1 MPSAREDQLR
11 RFWDTLNP
19 LPEGAFRVK
28 DRRAETLSPGGR
40 CALSLFSPAEDGDR
54 DHPRLRVDL
63 PPAADPSPPARLAQ
77 LPEPMPA
84 GLKGFLDA
92 ARAARDA
99 ARPLLSAEAIP
110 TQHAHELSRRYA
122 FNSVRAQRI
131 TRLFD
136 ELNAALDAAA
146 RDGLLSAEELAPA
159 RYGLRSLAAETWAGD
174 VTFDNADSGTYH
186 SYGEDKP
193 FVHTLELTLK
203 SLPAEDSPG
212 FALLSAEQQHA
223 VRRQRAQAQAHLDH
237 LMRHKYA
244 YAGVKELDIERS
256 VGGLLIDRET
266 RHIVSEERASAATL
280 IPRYELLRVDPNAE
294 HPHAGAWVYRDAD
307 LYCLESGEVIEVD
320 ESLIRAISVPAA
332 RLTFTRALR
341 DPRLR
346 ANVRFDWDNDGLV
359 RGGEVSW
366 VSWAGHCDIKAVVE
380 SLGLTLTGAD
390 APSLTEYRAETD
402 AEHRWTRELLL
413 EDLCSSM
420 ELGSAYARADGSGDV
435 LMGRRMFGGARND
448 SRPDRLQLTGLGAG
462 KHFRW
467 PLSGRQES
475 FVVTGISVGAEELDL
490 DTVFCRE
497 LPDLAAVDFAA
508 NPRFLRTVEGDY
520 NVIDVAGA
528 TLRAKLS
535 VERFSPHDGHLQ
547 RVNEETVIQLGPEG
561 AGGRFF
567 LGTHLHSAASR
578 ELYEVWLDRGKNAV
592 IAELTRAER
601 DPATGQWVSKPIAGR
616 ATVIAL
622 HPSLGCTLSREMK
635 TDDPSMFQALIHEA
649 VRGGRSICADTDMAA
664 EVWNGVVTRITS
676 ARLAVNE
683 AKRVER
689 WRVDIVA
696 RFGRASLEYLV
707 RLDAEGR
714 SEAWCPIPG
723 IRAVDFLW
731 SDWPD
736 VGAKA
741 RMGNDWVVNR
751 TMRDRGLVQVMS
763 SPAGRGGIYV
773 HDDHIKHVYER
784 LWAAL
789 SGCRYTIL
797 LDNKRFAFPDEG
809 SYRAAIDRL
818 RAARAE
824 ALATQG
830 A

>member
-1 MPSAREDQLR
+1 MPSPREDLLR
-11 RFWDTLNP
+11 RFWDTLSP

-28 DRRAETLSPGGR
+28 DRRAERLTPGGR

-54 DHPRLRVDL
+54 DHPRLRVET
-63 PPAADPSPPARLAQ
+63 PPAADPSPPERLAA
-77 LPEPMPA
+77 LPDPLPS
-84 GLKGFLDA
+84 GLDGFLAA

-131 TRLFD
+131 TRLFS
-136 ELNAALDAAA
+136 ELGAALDDAA
-146 RDGLLSAEELAPA
+146 RDGRLSPEELAPA
-159 RYGLRSLAAETWAGD
+159 RYGLRSLEAETWAGD
-174 VTFDNADSGTYH
+174 LTFDNADSGTYH

-193 FVHTLELTLK
+193 FVHTLELTLR
-203 SLPAEDSPG
+203 SLPAEDSAAFG
-212 FALLSAEQQHA
+212 LLSAEQQHA

-256 VGGLLIDRET
+256 VGGLLIDRVT
-266 RHIVSEERASAATL
+266 RHVVSEERASAATL
-280 IPRYELLRVDPNAE
+280 IPRYELLRIDPNAA

-307 LYCLESGEVIEVD
+307 LYCLEDGEVIELD
-320 ESLIRAISVPAA
+320 EALVRAIPVPAA
-332 RLTFTRALR
+332 QLTFQRAPR

-346 ANVRFDWDNDGLV
+346 ANIRFDWDNDGLV

-420 ELGSAYARADGSGDV
+420 ELGSAYAKTDGSGDV
-435 LMGRRMFGGARND
+435 LLGRRMFGGARND

-462 KHFRW
+462 RHFRW

-475 FVVTGISVGAEELDL
+475 FVVTGVAVGGEELDL
-490 DTVFCRE
+490 DTVFLRE
-497 LPDLAAVDFAA
+497 LPDLAAVDFAP

-528 TLRAKLS
+528 TIRAKLS
-535 VERFSPHDGHLQ
+535 VERFSPRDGHIE
-547 RVNEETVIQLGPEG
+547 RVNEETTIHLGPEG

-567 LGTHLHSAASR
+567 LGTHLHSAANR

-592 IAELTRAER
+592 IAELTRAAL
-601 DPATGQWVSKPIAGR
+601 DPATGQWVSAPVAGR

-622 HPSLGCTLSREMK
+622 HPSLGCTLSRETK
-635 TDDPSMFQALIHEA
+635 IDDPAMFQALLHEA
-649 VRGGRSICADTDMAA
+649 VRSGRSICADTDMQA

-676 ARLAVNE
+676 ARIAVNE
-683 AKRVER
+683 ARRVER
-689 WRVDIVA
+689 WRVDVVA

-707 RLDAEGR
+707 RLNAEGHA
-714 SEAWCPIPG
+714 EAWCPIPG

-741 RMGNDWVVNR
+741 RLGNDWVVNR
-751 TMRDRGLVQVMS
+751 TMRDRGLVEVLR
-763 SPAGRGGIYV
+763 SPAGRGGVYV
-773 HDDHIKHVYER
+773 QDDHIKHVYER
-784 LWAAL
+784 LWTAL

-797 LDNKRFAFPDEG
+797 LDNKRYAFPDEP
-809 SYRAAIDRL
+809 SYRAAIERL

-824 ALATQG
+824 VLAVSG

>member
-1 MPSAREDQLR
+1 MPSPQDELLR
-11 RFWDTLNP
+11 RFWDSLSP

-28 DRRAETLSPGGR
+28 DRRANTLHPGGR

-63 PPAADPSPPARLAQ
+63 PPAVDPAPPARLAE
-77 LPEPMPA
+77 LPDPLPS
-84 GLKGFLDA
+84 GLDGFLSA
-92 ARAARDA
+92 ARAARDKA
-99 ARPLLSAEAIP
+99 KALLSPDAIP

-136 ELNAALDAAA
+136 ELTAALDAAA
-146 RDGLLSAEELAPA
+146 QAGRLRPEELAPA

-174 VTFDNADSGTYH
+174 LSFDGADSGTYH

-193 FVHTLELTLK
+193 FVHSLELTLK
-203 SLPAEDSPG
+203 GLPAEDSPAFG
-212 FALLSAEQQHA
+212 LLSAEQQHA

-244 YAGVKELDIERS
+244 FAGVRELDIERS
-256 VGGLLIDRET
+256 VGGLLIDRDT

-280 IPRYELLRVDPNAE
+280 VPRYELLRIDPNAE
-294 HPHAGAWVYRDAD
+294 HPNAGAWVYRDAG
-307 LYCLESGEVIEVD
+307 LYCLESGEVIDLD
-320 ESLIRAISVPAA
+320 EALLRAIPVPAA
-332 RLTFTRALR
+332 RLTFLRAPR

-346 ANVRFDWDNDGLV
+346 ADVRFDWDNDGLV
-359 RGGEVSW
+359 RAGEVSW

-402 AEHRWTRELLL
+402 AEHHFTRELLL

-420 ELGSAYARADGSGDV
+420 ELGSAYAKTDGSGEV
-435 LMGRRMFGGARND
+435 SMGRRMFGGARND
-448 SRPDRLQLTGLGAG
+448 SRPDRLQLTGLAQG

-475 FVVTGISVGAEELDL
+475 FVVTGVSFGGEDLDL
-490 DTVFCRE
+490 DTVFLRE
-497 LPDLAAVDFAA
+497 LPDLAAVDFAP

-535 VERFSPHDGHLQ
+535 VERFSPRDGHLE
-547 RVNEETVIQLGPEG
+547 RVNQETEIRLGPDG

-567 LGTHLHSAASR
+567 LGTHLHSAANR

-601 DPATGQWVSKPIAGR
+601 DPATGQWTSRAVPGR

-622 HPSLGCTLSREMK
+622 HPGLGCTLSREMK
-635 TDDPSMFQALIHEA
+635 IDDPAMFQALLNEA
-649 VRGGRSICADTDMAA
+649 VRAGRSICADTDMMA

-676 ARLAVNE
+676 ARIAVNE
-683 AKRVER
+683 ARRVER
-689 WRVDIVA
+689 WRVDVVA

-707 RLDAEGR
+707 RLDAEGH

-741 RMGNDWVVNR
+741 RLGNDWVVNR
-751 TMRDRGLVQVMS
+751 TMRDRGLITVLS
-763 SPAGRGGIYV
+763 SPAGRGGVYV
-773 HDDHIKHVYER
+773 QDDHIKHVYER
-784 LWAAL
+784 LWTAL

-797 LDNKRFAFPDEG
+797 LDNKRYALPDEG
-809 SYRAAIDRL
+809 SYRAAIVRL
-818 RAARAE
+818 RAARAALLGASE
-824 ALATQG
+824 A
-830 A
+830 

>member
-1 MPSAREDQLR
+1 MPSPHEDLLR

-28 DRRAETLSPGGR
+28 DRRVETLTPGGR

-54 DHPRLRVDL
+54 DHPRLRVEM
-63 PPAADPSPPARLAQ
+63 PPAVDPAPPARLAQ
-77 LPEPMPA
+77 LPDPMPA
-84 GLKGFLDA
+84 GLQGFLAA
-92 ARAARDA
+92 ARAARDN
-99 ARPLLSAEAIP
+99 ARPLLTAEAIP

-136 ELNAALDAAA
+136 ELNAALEAAA
-146 RDGLLSAEELAPA
+146 QAGLLSPDELPPA

-174 VTFDNADSGTYH
+174 ISFDAADSGTYH

-193 FVHTLELTLK
+193 FVHSLALTLT
-203 SLPAEDSPG
+203 SLPSEGSVAFG
-212 FALLSAEQQHA
+212 LLSAEQQHA

-244 YAGVKELDIERS
+244 FKGVQELDIERT
-256 VGGLLIDRET
+256 VGGLLIDRDT
-266 RHIVSEERASAATL
+266 RHIASEERATASTL
-280 IPRYELLRVDPNAE
+280 IPRYELLRIDPNAN
-294 HPHAGAWVYRDAD
+294 HPNAGAWVYRDAG
-307 LYCLESGEVIEVD
+307 LYCLESGEVIELD
-320 ESLIRAISVPAA
+320 EALVRAIPVPAA
-332 RLTFTRALR
+332 QLTFQRALH

-346 ANVRFDWDNDGLV
+346 AGVRFDWDNDGLV
-359 RGGEVSW
+359 REGEVSW

-420 ELGSAYARADGSGDV
+420 ELGSAYAKTDGSGEV

-448 SRPDRLQLTGLGAG
+448 SRPDRLQLTGLAQG

-475 FVVTGISVGAEELDL
+475 FVVTGVSVGGEDLDL
-490 DTVFCRE
+490 DTVFLRE
-497 LPDLAAVDFAA
+497 LPDLAAVDFAP

-535 VERFSPHDGHLQ
+535 VERFSPRDGHIQ
-547 RVNEETVIQLGPEG
+547 RVNQETVIQLGPEG

-567 LGTHLHSAASR
+567 LGTHLHSAANR

-601 DPATGQWVSKPIAGR
+601 DPATGLWASKAVPGR

-635 TDDPSMFQALIHEA
+635 IDDPAMFQALLNEA
-649 VRGGRSICADTDMAA
+649 VRAGRSICADTDMLA

-676 ARLAVNE
+676 ARIAVNE
-683 AKRVER
+683 ARRVER
-689 WRVDIVA
+689 WRVDVVA

-707 RLDAEGR
+707 RLDAEGHA
-714 SEAWCPIPG
+714 EAWCPIPG

-741 RMGNDWVVNR
+741 RLGNDWVVNR
-751 TMRDRGLVQVMS
+751 TMRDRGLITVLQ
-763 SPAGRGGIYV
+763 SPAGRGGVYV
-773 HDDHIKHVYER
+773 QDDHIKHVYER

-797 LDNKRFAFPDEG
+797 LDNKRYAFADEG
-809 SYRAAIDRL
+809 SFRETIDRL
-818 RAARAE
+818 RAARRE
-824 ALATQG
+824 LLG
-830 A
+830 ASGA